1 MGCGLVAMLGVQQ
14 ILSGGNGAAAPE
26 TVQVLVAKQEIN
38 PGFELDER
46 FAEFQAWPKENVPPG
61 AVTEREQYEKRAL
74 KVRAFPGEVILQ
86 AKLGEKGVFGAS
98 AAIKQ
103 GMRVQAVRVDN
114 TSAISGLIRPG
125 DRVDILVTYKFTK
138 PGGLTV
144 TKTKTVL
151 QFVEVFA
158 VDRNRDSEGGD
169 QGKAASKAEN
179 ISVIVTPQQSQVLMN
194 YVSKGTL
201 QMALRNPEDNNEVNA
216 GTVDDSSA
224 EDPDAPKQVASATG
238 KHQPVSDSNSDEK
251 EEKVE
256 PKPETFKTFLNAE
269 AAPQTPPPEPAKKF
283 WDIKIYEGETFRV
296 EKVEL
301 PDDNPGVQV
310 QSPLPAKEKS
320 VSDKPAATAA

>member
-14 ILSGGNGAAAPE
+14 ILSGGNGTPAPD
-26 TVQVLVAKQEIN
+26 TVKVLVAKQEIN
-38 PGFELDER
+38 PGFELDEQLV
-46 FAEFQAWPKENVPPG
+46 EFQTWPKENVPPG
-61 AVTEREQYEKRAL
+61 AVMEAAQFEKRAL
-74 KVRAFPGEVILQ
+74 KVRAFPGEIILQ

-151 QFVEVFA
+151 QFIEVFA
-158 VDRNRDSEGGD
+158 VDRNRDSEGSD
-169 QGKAASKAEN
+169 QGKGAGKAEN

-194 YVSKGTL
+194 YISKGTL
-201 QMALRNPEDNNEVNA
+201 QMALRNPEDRNEVSA
-216 GTVDDSSA
+216 GTVDDSST
-224 EDPDAPKQVASATG
+224 EDPDVAKLAA
-238 KHQPVSDSNSDEK
+238 NAAEK
-251 EEKVE
+251 EAPAPETKNEEKTE

-269 AAPQTPPPEPAKKF
+269 ATPQAPAAEPTKKY
-283 WDIKIYEGETFRV
+283 WDIKIYEGETLRV

-301 PDDNPGVQV
+301 PDEQPAAEAR
-310 QSPLPAKEKS
+310 SPLPAQEKP
-320 VSDKPAATAA
+320 VNDKPVATAA